1 MIDKLKWLV
10 SFSFDPWDVATS
22 HPVLLL
28 LGAVAV
34 AAFVVG
40 HFPVIGRIPML
51 APYVVLAR
59 FVSVL
64 VAALLMFLIG
74 FRVADNR
81 AERAQ
86 MQFDLNWQRLQ
97 LEQQEASAKDAER
110 LKDEA
115 RDEARKVKGEFDD
128 YRTKFG
134 DRPDAVCAFSPDD
147 LERLRKLRR
156 SIRGQGPAV
165 PGLRKPGRGG

>member
-1 MIDKLKWLV
+1 VKFLFWN
-10 SFSFDPWDVATS
+10 FDPWDIATS

-28 LGAVAV
+28 LGAVTV

-40 HFPVIGRIPML
+40 HFPVIGRVPAL
-51 APYVVLAR
+51 APYVVLSR

-64 VAALLMFLIG
+64 TAALLMFLIG

-86 MQFDLNWQRLQ
+86 MEFELNWQRLQ
-97 LEQQEASAKDAER
+97 LEQQEATAKDAER

-115 RDEARKVKGEFDD
+115 ENAARQAKGKLDD
-128 YRTKFG
+128 YRRRFG
-134 DRPDAVCAFSPDD
+134 DNPDAVCAFTPDD
-147 LERLRKLRR
+147 LEQLRKLRR
-156 SIRGQGPAV
+156 SR
-165 PGLRKPGRGG
+165 